1 MQSVKILISTFFLTG
16 MLFCAAQQS
25 NAQEFKGGA
34 FQLEN
39 KATRLLLRPK
49 DANNADGT
57 QIVVYPKYDWRCLTW
72 DITPAGYANIFTF
85 KNYFTSK
92 TIQPTAGIA
101 ESTPVLQAAI
111 RPSATLQQWDIVK
124 VEGDYY
130 KISPHGSNLVMT
142 VEGNGTNAK
151 VVLKK
156 WDQSAAQLWKLL
168 PRPEDFSG

>member
-1 MQSVKILISTFFLTG
+1 MQIKKILINTLLLSG
-16 MLFCAAQQS
+16 MAFCMPQQS
-25 NAQEFKGGA
+25 IAQEFKGGA

-39 KATRLLLRPK
+39 KATRLLLRPR

-85 KNYFTSK
+85 RNYFTNK
-92 TIQPTAGIA
+92 TFQPTAGVT
-101 ESTPVLQAAI
+101 ENTPVLQAAI
-111 RPSATLQQWDIVK
+111 RPSATLQQWDVIK

-130 KISPHGSNLVMT
+130 KISAHGSELVMT
-142 VEGNGTNAK
+142 VEGSGTNAK

-156 WDQSAAQLWKLL
+156 WDRSAAQLWKLL
-168 PRPEDFSG
+168 PKPEDFSG